1 MQLRF
6 LGKESN
12 PTESPTL
19 YATDQPSYVVQ
30 GWKVTDAE
38 ILAKLDVPDGETIVE
53 VPASLFR
60 HLAKDGLSAVVT
72 TWAPPIVHV
81 TRKGTYIV
89 QGERVSDVETLGQMS
104 MPSHEDCVVVS
115 KEAVL
120 ALLEEND
127 GGPGHG

>member
-1 MQLRF
+1 ML
-6 LGKESN
+6 EPS
-12 PTESPTL
+12 L

>member
-1 MQLRF
+1 M
-6 LGKESN
+6 
-12 PTESPTL
+12 
-19 YATDQPSYVVQ
+19 Q

-38 ILAKLDVPDGETIVE
+38 VLAKFDIPDDETIVE

-60 HLAKDGLSAVVT
+60 HLAKDGLSGVVT

-81 TRKGTYIV
+81 TPEGTCIV
-89 QGERVSDVETLGQMS
+89 QGKRVADAATLGQMNLS
-104 MPSHEDCVVVS
+104 GHEDCVVVS
-115 KEAVL
+115 KEAML